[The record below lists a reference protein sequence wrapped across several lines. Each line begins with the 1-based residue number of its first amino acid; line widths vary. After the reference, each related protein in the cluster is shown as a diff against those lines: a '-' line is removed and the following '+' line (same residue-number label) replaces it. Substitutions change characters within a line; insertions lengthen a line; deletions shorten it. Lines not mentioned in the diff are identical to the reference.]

1 MNFNN
6 ARTTASTAEISEHI
20 SQETIPEE
28 SMEEKILFVDD
39 EENILAAFRRQLRKE
54 FNLHTANSGPE
65 ALDILSTQ
73 GPFAVI
79 VTDYRMPRMDGI
91 QFLKQA
97 QEICPH
103 AVRIMLT
110 GQADLNT
117 AIEAVNNGNIFRFLT
132 KPCPTEKLVTAVA
145 RGLVQYRLVQAEKDL
160 LEKTLKTS
168 INLMTELLSLANP
181 LAFSRALRIRRVI
194 REINAQMILSG
205 GWECE
210 MAGTFSQIGCI
221 SVSTEILRKVN
232 DSLPLSLTEQ
242 RIYASH
248 PSIGYRLLAK
258 IHRLE
263 SVAKMVRDQNRPYN
277 SYEKNNNNTLRGRK
291 ESLGAQTLHMAID
304 YDQLIMAG
312 NKHAEAIRILTSR
325 ENEYNPDI
333 LNSLGNADVIFDNWS
348 FRMVDTSLL
357 EAGMILNEDV
367 QSRTGE
373 VIGLKHQEVTQT
385 LLERILAVAEESG
398 VLEPI
403 PVIIQGNHN
412 GKLNPAE

>member
-1 MNFNN
+1 
-6 ARTTASTAEISEHI
+6 
-20 SQETIPEE
+20 
-28 SMEEKILFVDD
+28 MEEKILFVDD

-54 FNLHTANSGPE
+54 FNLETANSGQE
-65 ALDILSTQ
+65 ALDILSADST
-73 GPFAVI
+73 FAVI
-79 VTDYRMPRMDGI
+79 VTDYRMPKMDGI

-110 GQADLNT
+110 GQADMIT

-205 GWECE
+205 GWEYE

-221 SVSTEILRKVN
+221 SVPTEILRKVN
-232 DSLPLSLTEQ
+232 DSLPLTKTEE

-248 PSIGYRLLAK
+248 PSIGYRLLVK

-263 SVAKMVRDQNRPYN
+263 SVAKMVRDQNRAYD
-277 SYEKNNNNTLRGRK
+277 SYDKDNNTLRGRK
-291 ESLGAQTLHMAID
+291 ETLGAQILHVAID
-304 YDQLIMAG
+304 YDQLIMTG
-312 NKHAEAIRILTSR
+312 NEHAEAIKILTSR
-325 ENEYNPDI
+325 VNEYNPDI
-333 LNSLGNADVIFDNWS
+333 LKALSQANVVFDNWN

-412 GKLNPAE
+412 GLLTTAE

>member
-1 MNFNN
+1 
-6 ARTTASTAEISEHI
+6 
-20 SQETIPEE
+20 
-28 SMEEKILFVDD
+28 MEEKILFVDD

-54 FNLHTANSGPE
+54 FNLETANSGQE
-65 ALDILSTQ
+65 ALDILSTN

-79 VTDYRMPRMDGI
+79 VTDYRMPKMDGI

-97 QEICPH
+97 QEVCPH

-205 GWECE
+205 GWEYE

-221 SVSTEILRKVN
+221 SVPTEILRKVN
-232 DSLPLSLTEQ
+232 DSQPLTNTEE

-263 SVAKMVRDQNRPYN
+263 SVAKMVRDQNRAYDGYDKD
-277 SYEKNNNNTLRGRK
+277 SNTLRGRK
-291 ESLGAQTLHMAID
+291 ETLGAQILHVAID

-312 NKHAEAIRILTSR
+312 NEHAEAIKILTSR
-325 ENEYNPDI
+325 VNEYNPDI
-333 LNSLGNADVIFDNWS
+333 LKALSQADVIFDNWN

-357 EAGMILNEDV
+357 EVGMILNENV
-367 QSRTGE
+367 QSRAGE

-385 LLERILAVAEESG
+385 LLERILAVAEDSG

-412 GKLNPAE
+412 ELLNKAE

>member
-1 MNFNN
+1 MENTEKSFIRFPLNQQKN
-6 ARTTASTAEISEHI
+6 QATTAEVD
-20 SQETIPEE
+20 
-28 SMEEKILFVDD
+28 MEEKILFVDD

-54 FNLHTANSGPE
+54 FNLETANSGQE
-65 ALDILSTQ
+65 ALDILSTN

-79 VTDYRMPRMDGI
+79 VTDYRMPKMDGI

-97 QEICPH
+97 QEVCPH

-205 GWECE
+205 GWEYE

-221 SVSTEILRKVN
+221 SVTTEILRKVN
-232 DSLPLSLTEQ
+232 DSQPLTNTEE

-263 SVAKMVRDQNRPYN
+263 SVAKMVRDQNRAYDGYDKD
-277 SYEKNNNNTLRGRK
+277 SNTLRGRK
-291 ESLGAQTLHMAID
+291 ETLGAQILHVAID
-304 YDQLIMAG
+304 YDQLIMTG
-312 NKHAEAIRILTSR
+312 KEHAEAIKVLTSR
-325 ENEYNPDI
+325 ANEYNPDI
-333 LNSLGNADVIFDNWS
+333 LKALSQTDVIFNNWN

-357 EAGMILNEDV
+357 EVGMILNENV
-367 QSRTGE
+367 QNRAGE

-385 LLERILAVAEESG
+385 LLERILAVAEDSG

-412 GKLNPAE
+412 ELLNKAE